1 MLKSRM
7 SPGVPVFAGIAFAVA
22 LGLAPQPA
30 AAQQKDVRVM
40 LDWIVQG
47 THAPFFVAKEKGY
60 YKAEGLNVAIDSG
73 KGGTNTAVNVASNV
87 YQFGYVDMVTM
98 INFNEKNPSNPL
110 IAVYMAFDETPLAVI
125 TTTAKG
131 IKTPRD
137 LNGRKIAGGPGTAV
151 HDTMPILLKAAKAED
166 VKIEWVN
173 VAIQLWGAMLAK
185 GEVDG
190 IGGFTNSNI
199 PAAMS
204 VGFKFEEIHAV
215 KYSDFGTGL
224 YGLGL
229 VATKK
234 YADENPDVVK
244 GMVKAL
250 NRGMVDTIREPEAAL
265 AVLKAGDPMMKSDLE
280 TVRLNIAL
288 GHTYTEHTK
297 KHGLS
302 AVEPARVQ
310 QNIDAVVSAYGLPKS
325 PKVEDVWTDKFLPPQ
340 AERMVGK

>member
-1 MLKSRM
+1 MLKSRT
-7 SPGVPVFAGIAFAVA
+7 SPGVPVVASIAFAVA

-60 YKAEGLNVAIDSG
+60 YKAEGLNAVIDAG

-98 INFNEKNPSNPL
+98 INFNEKNPANPL

-125 TTTAKG
+125 TPKAKG
-131 IKTPRD
+131 IRTPRD
-137 LNGRKIAGGPGTAV
+137 LHGKKIAGGPGTAV

-166 VKIEWVN
+166 VKIEWVS

-185 GEVDG
+185 GEIDG

-199 PAAMS
+199 PAAMA
-204 VGFKFEEIHAV
+204 VGFKFEEIHPV

-229 VATKK
+229 VVTKK
-234 YADENPDVVK
+234 YADENPAVVK

-250 NRGMVDTIREPEAAL
+250 NKGMVDTIRNPEAAL

-280 TVRLNIAL
+280 TVRLSIAL
-288 GHTYTEHTK
+288 GHTYTEYTK
-297 KHGLS
+297 KNGLS
-302 AVEPARVQ
+302 AVDPARVQ
-310 QNIDAVVSAYGLPKS
+310 QNIDAVTAAYGLSKA
-325 PKVEDVWTDKFLPPQ
+325 PKVADVWTDKFLPPQ
-340 AERMVGK
+340 AERIVGK